1 MKNFYDAFST
11 DRELETGQ
19 GIDLD
24 YGDCGRITIHR
35 AGGANKKFAS
45 VFAAKLRPYE
55 RQMQMGTLDDGT
67 AERLLAETYA
77 EAVVVGWKGVKDAK
91 GKSLEFDK
99 KACVALLLDLP
110 ELFKDIQE
118 QAGRAANFRR
128 AGIEAAAKNSPSASA
143 SK

>member
-1 MKNFYDAFST
+1 
-11 DRELETGQ
+11 
-19 GIDLD
+19 
-24 YGDCGRITIHR
+24 
-35 AGGANKKFAS
+35 
-45 VFAAKLRPYE
+45 
-55 RQMQMGTLDDGT
+55 MQMGTLDDGT

-77 EAVVVGWKGVKDAK
+77 EAVIIGWSGVKNAK
-91 GKSLEFDK
+91 GKPLEFDK
-99 KACVALLLDLP
+99 KACIELLLDLP

>member
-1 MKNFYDAFST
+1 
-11 DRELETGQ
+11 
-19 GIDLD
+19 
-24 YGDCGRITIHR
+24 
-35 AGGANKKFAS
+35 
-45 VFAAKLRPYE
+45 
-55 RQMQMGTLDDGT
+55 MQMGTLDDGT

-77 EAVVVGWKGVKDAK
+77 EAVIIGWKGVKNVK
-91 GKSLEFDK
+91 GKPLEFDK
-99 KACVALLLDLP
+99 KACIELLLDLP